1 MSRIF
6 EIADKFVDDLASID
20 PSTATAL
27 GIPGHE
33 REMPDYSPEGA
44 ARIAALNQRTLAEL
58 HAEAPADDR
67 ERVAQEFMSERL
79 GVQRDLYDAREQ
91 LRALRII
98 ASPLQRCRSIFDDM
112 PKTNDEEWSDIAA
125 RLALVPRTLAGYR
138 QSLNAGIEQGL
149 VASQRQ
155 AAEAAK
161 QAETWSGEN
170 SYFDGLLS
178 QFDGAGKPAAGDR
191 PALRADLE
199 RGVNAAKFAYGEMA
213 RFLREAYAPKASERE
228 AAGEDRYA

>member
-6 EIADKFVDDLASID
+6 EIADKYVDELAALD

-44 ARIAALNQRTLAEL
+44 ARIAALNQRTLQEL
-58 HAEAPADDR
+58 QGETAADDR

-79 GVQRDLYDAREQ
+79 GVQRDLYEASEQ

-98 ASPLQRCRSIFDDM
+98 ASPLQRGRSIFDDM
-112 PKTNDEEWSDIAA
+112 PKTTGEEWANIAA
-125 RLALVPRTLAGYR
+125 RLALVPRVLAGYR
-138 QSLNAGIEQGL
+138 QTLNTGIERGL

-155 AAEAAK
+155 ALEGAK
-161 QAETWSGEN
+161 QAETWSAEK
-170 SYFDGLLS
+170 SYFDGLLG
-178 QFDGAGKPAAGDR
+178 QFEGNGRSEIGNRGALK
-191 PALRADLE
+191 ADLE
-199 RGVNAAKFAYGEMA
+199 RGANAA
-213 RFLREAYAPKASERE
+213 
-228 AAGEDRYA
+228 